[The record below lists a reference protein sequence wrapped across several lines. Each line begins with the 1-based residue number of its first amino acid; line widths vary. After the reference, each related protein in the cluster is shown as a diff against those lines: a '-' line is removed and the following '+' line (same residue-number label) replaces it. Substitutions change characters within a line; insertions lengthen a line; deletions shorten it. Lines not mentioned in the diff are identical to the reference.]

1 MLFTQNPDVMYGL
14 YGGLFVANLAQL
26 AIGLLI
32 MTPCIWLVN
41 RPKRY
46 RLAFIY
52 ALVFS
57 GVYSI
62 DNSLLDLIVVL
73 MAGVLGYVL
82 KLMKFPMLPLVL
94 GLMLGYMVESNF
106 RRSLMVSSGDPS
118 IFVSDPISLGLL
130 ILSGAMIFGS
140 AIWPAIKRAYRNRRG
155 AHA

>member
-1 MLFTQNPDVMYGL
+1 MYGL

-41 RPKRY
+41 RAKRY
-46 RLAFIY
+46 RLAIIY

-62 DNSLLDLIVVL
+62 DNSLLDLVVVL

-82 KLMKFPMLPLVL
+82 KLLKFPMLPLVL

-106 RRSLMVSSGDPS
+106 RRSLLVSSGDPM
-118 IFVSDPISLGLL
+118 IFVRDHISLGLL
-130 ILSGAMIFGS
+130 VLSGAMIFGS
-140 AIWPAIKRAYRNRRG
+140 AIWPALKRAYVSRHPVRQ
-155 AHA
+155 